1 MTTVSDLTVAAP
13 VPGLKAL
20 TAERLLQRLDLRV
33 IKRLD
38 GLFQG
43 DFRTLFLGGGI
54 DFADL
59 RDYQPHDDVRHIDWN
74 VTARMDSPYVR
85 EYIADRE
92 LTAWLLVDRSASMR
106 FGGGRGSKRNIAT
119 NDGQTRT
126 KALAVTEFM
135 TVVARLL
142 TRSGNRVGAALF
154 DQRVE
159 HVIEPRSG
167 RNHVLRLAHEL
178 LRPAASSSGATTD
191 LSVAFGSA
199 AKSITRR
206 SLIIVLSDFISTPGW
221 ERPLSVLARRHEVV
235 CLRFVDPA
243 ERELSG
249 SGVQVFEDLETGE
262 QLTVDTSDPA
272 FRVRYAEIVEARE
285 DQLRRSLARLGL
297 DLFTIST
304 AEDVATALIRL
315 SERRRKVVR

>member
-1 MTTVSDLTVAAP
+1 MSAVSKTVAPAP
-13 VPGLKAL
+13 SAGSRAL
-20 TAERLLQRLDLRV
+20 TAERLLERLDLRV
-33 IKRLD
+33 VKRLD

-85 EYIADRE
+85 EYVADRE
-92 LTAWLLVDRSASMR
+92 LTAWLLIDRSASMR
-106 FGGGRGSKRNIAT
+106 FGGSLSRHDAGALRGGAGAAGNAARS
-119 NDGQTRT
+119 

-167 RNHVLRLAHEL
+167 RNQVLRLAHEL
-178 LRPAASSSGATTD
+178 LRPAGLGVGATTD
-191 LSVAFGSA
+191 LAVAFGSA
-199 AKSITRR
+199 AKSISRR
-206 SLIIVLSDFISTPGW
+206 SLVIVLSDFISTPGW
-221 ERPLSVLARRHEVV
+221 ERPLSLLARRNEVLCV
-235 CLRFVDPA
+235 RFVDPR
-243 ERELSG
+243 ERALPG
-249 SGVQVFEDLETGE
+249 LEHPRASR
-262 QLTVDTSDPA
+262 TSDRAQTPA
-272 FRVRYAEIVEARE
+272 PWPPE
-285 DQLRRSLARLGL
+285 SG
-297 DLFTIST
+297 
-304 AEDVATALIRL
+304 
-315 SERRRKVVR
+315 